1 MLKKFI
7 PEQLL
12 TKDGKVEKAKVFEA
26 PLIGLYFSALW
37 CPPCIGFNPLLLDFY
52 KKANKTQTNIE
63 IIFCSLDEDEDD
75 FRQYLKKLPFSAIDY
90 SDPKL
95 EDLSTAFEI
104 ETIPV
109 LIVFD
114 KFGNLIDV
122 NGRTAIQGKNK
133 LSPEE
138 TIKIWMEKS
147 KQKSKKD

>member
-7 PEQLL
+7 PDNLVS
-12 TKDGKVEKAKVFEA
+12 KDGNVDKAKVFEA

-37 CPPCIGFNPLLLDFY
+37 CPPCVGFNPLMLDFY
-52 KKANKTQTNIE
+52 KKANNDKINIE

-75 FRQYLKKLPFSAIDY
+75 FNQYLQKLPFAAIDY

-95 EDLSTAFEI
+95 EDLTSAFEI

-109 LIVFD
+109 LIIFD
-114 KFGNLIDV
+114 NNGNLIDV

-133 LSPEE
+133 TTPDE
-138 TIKIWMEKS
+138 TIKSWLEK
-147 KQKSKKD
+147 KKKKNSS

>member
-7 PEQLL
+7 PDVLL
-12 TKDGKVEKAKVFEA
+12 TKDGKIEKTKVFEA

-37 CPPCIGFNPLLLDFY
+37 CPPGVGFSPLMLDFY
-52 KKANKTQTNIE
+52 KKANKDKLNIE

-75 FRQYLKKLPFSAIDY
+75 FNQYLQKMPFPAIDY

-122 NGRTAIQGKNK
+122 NGRAAIQGKTK
-133 LSPEE
+133 VSPEE
-138 TIKIWMEKS
+138 TIKIWLDKS
-147 KQKSKKD
+147 NQKNKKE

>member
-1 MLKKFI
+1 MLQKFI
-7 PEQLL
+7 PDTLL
-12 TKDGKVEKAKVFEA
+12 KNDGNIDKSTVFEA

-37 CPPCIGFNPLLLDFY
+37 CPPCVGFSPLILDFY
-52 KKANKTQTNIE
+52 KKANKDEKKIE

-75 FRQYLKKLPFSAIDY
+75 FSQYLKKLPFSAIDY

-109 LIVFD
+109 FIVFD

-122 NGRTAIQGKNK
+122 NGRNAIQGKNK
-133 LSPEE
+133 VSPEE

-147 KQKSKKD
+147 KQKNKKD